1 MEKIKSFSVDHANL
15 PRGLYFSRR
24 DAECDT
30 FDLRMTRPNT
40 EAVMHTGAIHAIEH
54 IGATF
59 LRNSKYKDNIVY
71 FGPMGCRT
79 GFYLIT
85 NGIDTAA
92 VLQCVK
98 DCMEHI
104 SAFEGEIPGATP
116 VECGNFSDMDLEGA
130 KHYCTRY
137 LQDLAEIGVGDMDY
151 PLG

>member
-1 MEKIKSFSVDHANL
+1 MEKIKSFVIDHTKL

-24 DAECDT
+24 DAGCDT
-30 FDLRMTRPNT
+30 FDLRMTRPNS
-40 EAVMHTGAIHAIEH
+40 ENVMQTGAIHTIEH

-59 LRNSKYKDNIVY
+59 LRNSAYKDRIIY

-85 NGIDTAA
+85 SGLDREQ
-92 VLQCVK
+92 VLRCVRE
-98 DCMEHI
+98 CMAYI
-104 SAFEGEIPGATP
+104 CSFEGQIPGATP
-116 VECGNFSDMDLEGA
+116 AECGNFSDMDLDGA

-137 LQDLAEIGVGDMDY
+137 LSDLGKIGADGMDY